1 MQCDKYNVKSVIG
14 QMRCD
19 RIKCNT
25 LNKMW
30 SIHCDKCI
38 AKKDKGNMKNAAWQ
52 MHCDDMMSTMWKRKF
67 EKCNVENAIQQM
79 QCKKMNLTN
88 VM

>member
-1 MQCDKYNVKSVIG
+1 MTESSVIHQIKCDKFIVINALWKK
-14 QMRCD
+14 Q
-19 RIKCNT
+19 
-25 LNKMW
+25 
-30 SIHCDKCI
+30 
-38 AKKDKGNMKNAAWQ
+38 KDKWNMKNAAWQ
-52 MHCDDMMSTMWKRKF
+52 MHCDNMMNTMWKRKF